1 MKLRLAALA
10 AVLCCIPTVAFA
22 ADTVVDLSS
31 TVGLLTELLGAT
43 LAALAIPL
51 FWYGVNTL
59 KNHFGLSQLAIDAST
74 RAIVDQGLQKAIGYA
89 VTKVQ
94 EFTAAKPLSVDVKS
108 DLIKHTADYALTHI
122 PDALAYFGLDDP
134 QKLAQSIEA
143 RLGILAMQTST
154 QAQSPAAPATT
165 G

>member
-1 MKLRLAALA
+1 MKPRLAALA
-10 AVLCCIPTVAFA
+10 AVLCTIPNFAFA

-31 TVGLLTELLGAT
+31 TVGLLTQLLGAT
-43 LAALAIPL
+43 LAAMAVPL

-74 RAIVDQGLQKAIGYA
+74 RAIVDQGLQKAVGYA
-89 VTKVQ
+89 VAKLQ
-94 EFTAAKPLSVDVKS
+94 EFTAGKPLSVDVKS
-108 DLIKHTADYALTHI
+108 ELVKHAVDFALTHI

-134 QKLAQSIEA
+134 QKLAQAIEA

-154 QAQSPAAPATT
+154 QARAPAAPATA

>member
-1 MKLRLAALA
+1 MKLRFAALA
-10 AVLCCIPTVAFA
+10 VVLCTIPTFAFA
-22 ADTVVDLSS
+22 ADSVVDLSS
-31 TVGLLTELLGAT
+31 TIGVLTQLLGAT
-43 LAALAIPL
+43 LAAMAVPL

-74 RAIVDQGLQKAIGYA
+74 RAIVDQGLQKAVGYA
-89 VTKVQ
+89 VAKVH
-94 EFTAAKPLSVDVKS
+94 EFTAGKPLAVDVKS
-108 DLIKHTADYALTHI
+108 ELIKHAVDFALTHI

-134 QKLAQSIEA
+134 QKLAQTIEA

-154 QAQSPAAPATT
+154 QARSPAALATA